1 MKVMLFPG
9 TFDPFTRGH
18 RDIARRAAK
27 LCDVLYVAV
36 MENSAKTPLF
46 TLDEREDLIKKSL
59 AGDGLDNI
67 KVMKWDGLMV
77 DLYTKL
83 DCCAVVRGI
92 RSESDFRYEA
102 EMALANRLLHPGYD
116 AVLLPCRDDMSL
128 ISSSIVKEVGYYGGD
143 ISKMVPAEIIDVVK
157 DKFKKGRK
165 Q

>member
-27 LCDVLYVAV
+27 LCDELYVAV

-46 TLDEREDLIKKSL
+46 TLDEREELIKKSL

-77 DLYTKL
+77 DLY
-83 DCCAVVRGI
+83 
-92 RSESDFRYEA
+92 
-102 EMALANRLLHPGYD
+102 ANRLLHPGYD
-116 AVLLPCRDDMSL
+116 AVLLPCRDDLSL
-128 ISSSIVKEVGYYGGD
+128 ISSTIVKEVGFYGGD
-143 ISKMVPAEIIDVVK
+143 ISKMVPAEILDVVK

>member
-27 LCDVLYVAV
+27 ICDELYVAV

-46 TLDEREDLIKKSL
+46 SLDEREELIKKSL
-59 AGDGLDNI
+59 AGEGLDNI

-92 RSESDFRYEA
+92 RSGGLDQSLTSVMKLRW
-102 EMALANRLLHPGYD
+102 LLRTD
-116 AVLLPCRDDMSL
+116 SFTRDMTRCFC
-128 ISSSIVKEVGYYGGD
+128 
-143 ISKMVPAEIIDVVK
+143 PA
-157 DKFKKGRK
+157 GMTSRSYLRP
-165 Q
+165 